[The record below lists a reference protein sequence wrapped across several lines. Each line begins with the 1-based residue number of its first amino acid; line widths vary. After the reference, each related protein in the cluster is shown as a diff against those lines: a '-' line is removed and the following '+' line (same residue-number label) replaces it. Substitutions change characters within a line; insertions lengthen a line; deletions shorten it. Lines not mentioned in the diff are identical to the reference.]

1 MGLAGT
7 KPKGLEV
14 SDKLRGC
21 EEMGTA
27 GREGGR
33 RGRKSYRTNG

>member
-7 KPKGLEV
+7 KPEGLEV

-21 EEMGTA
+21 EEMGLA
-27 GREGGR
+27 GRGGGKR
-33 RGRKSYRTNG
+33 SRKRL